1 MTFEIEKNVPM
12 PEASPNKGRPRVYP
26 FPEMEVGDSFV
37 VEIED
42 SKLLRSAAGA
52 YSRKYGG
59 TFTVRIDRKTQ
70 EVRCWRMT

>member
-12 PEASPNKGRPRVYP
+12 PKESPNKGRPRIYP

-42 SKLLRSAAGA
+42 CKLLRSAATA

-59 TFTVRIDRKTQ
+59 TFTVRTDRKTQ